1 MENTMKKKEITPQ
14 EPSVSDYA
22 DIQIIDLDKNESLD
36 DLDDMSSSKEK
47 ERRSFPRFINI
58 HTVCIAIILLILGG
72 IYFSLKNWGTWI
84 RPEDIAQ
91 IEGKYEDTLDQ
102 ILPVMY
108 ANEEDENSPNP
119 ADDGIMQI
127 ACFGN
132 APFADDRDVKDGL
145 ANLIAV
151 DANAV
156 VYNYS
161 ISGSYLAALS
171 PGFDANVHPEDAYN
185 FYWLT
190 VLGLYKDADSFIP
203 AANEVLGSKAPAE
216 AMDVY
221 ERLKEVDFS
230 KIDVVVI
237 MYDASDYLN
246 GNPMYNDADTDEQH
260 DITTFTGNLAAGID
274 LIKNYNKHIRIIVMS
289 PTYAYGLD
297 SQGNMVSSDI
307 QKYGWDVLSTY
318 VIKQSDTAAEC
329 QVSFVD
335 NLYGTITEDNASSYL
350 TDHLHLNQ
358 DGRKKVAER
367 FIYALNYYDKKSK

>member
-1 MENTMKKKEITPQ
+1 MRKKETTPS
-14 EPSVSDYA
+14 ENIVSDY

-36 DLDDMSSSKEK
+36 DQDETTSDKEK
-47 ERRSFPRFINI
+47 NNRVFPRFINI
-58 HTVCIAIILLILGG
+58 HTVCIAIIFLILGG

-84 RPEDIAQ
+84 NPDDIAKL
-91 IEGKYEDTLDQ
+91 EGKYEDTLDQ
-102 ILPVMY
+102 ILPVIY
-108 ANEEDENSPNP
+108 NNEEDENSPNP
-119 ADDGIMQI
+119 ADDGILQI

-132 APFADDRDVKDGL
+132 APFADDRDVKEGL

-190 VLGLYKDADSFIP
+190 ILGIFKDADSFIP
-203 AANEVLGSKAPAE
+203 AANEALGSKAPKE
-216 AMDVY
+216 AMEVY
-221 ERLKEVDFS
+221 EHLKEVDFS

-246 GNPMYNDADTDEQH
+246 GNPMYNDADNDEQQ
-260 DITTFTGNLAAGID
+260 DITTFTGNLTAGIK
-274 LIKNYNKHIRIIVMS
+274 LIQQNYPHIRIIVMS

-297 SQGNMVSSDI
+297 KQGNKVSSDI

-318 VIKQSDTAAEC
+318 VIKESDAASNC

-335 NLYGTITEDNASSYL
+335 NLYGTITEDDAPSYL

-367 FIYALNYYDKKSK
+367 FLYALNYYDKKDK